1 MGIFDGL
8 LVIDRVGATDRVR
21 IGAFEG
27 IFDKVGSNIFRREG
41 SKLGAND
48 DVSDDARD
56 GDMVGVFE
64 RLFVGL
70 ELEVIVGVFERLFVG
85 LELEVI
91 VGVFESFFV
100 GSELEVMVGSSE
112 RLFVGLKLELTD
124 GVGEDLMVG
133 VDERAFEEHNE
144 SCQGQDIS
152 MIQS

>member
-56 GDMVGVFE
+56 GDM
-64 RLFVGL
+64 
-70 ELEVIVGVFERLFVG
+70 VGVFERLFVG